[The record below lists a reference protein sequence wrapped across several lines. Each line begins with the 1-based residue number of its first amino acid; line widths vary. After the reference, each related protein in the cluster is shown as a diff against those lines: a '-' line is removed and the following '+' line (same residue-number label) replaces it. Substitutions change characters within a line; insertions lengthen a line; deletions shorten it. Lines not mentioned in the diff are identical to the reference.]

1 MGRPVRI
8 NYANFCTHLQRMV
21 NACANDGRMPHER
34 KLKVTAALQE
44 AQRLF
49 QESHKEEMEDAAKAD
64 AEAVGN
70 GR

>member
-8 NYANFCTHLQRMV
+8 NYSSFCTSIQRMV
-21 NACANDGRMPHER
+21 NAAANDGRMPHER
-34 KLKVTAALQE
+34 KLKITAALQE

-49 QESHKEEMEDAAKAD
+49 QESHKEEMEEAAKAD